1 MMKKTIY
8 VRIRLE
14 FDRGV
19 IENNGT
25 ELFAVELDNQ
35 AYSKWNWTV
44 DNLRSLRDALDQ
56 FLRELQRENVYKE
69 EREIL

>member
-1 MMKKTIY
+1 MKKTMY

-35 AYSKWNWTV
+35 AYSKWDWTV

-69 EREIL
+69 EQEIL

>member
-1 MMKKTIY
+1 M
-8 VRIRLE
+8 
-14 FDRGV
+14 
-19 IENNGT
+19 
-25 ELFAVELDNQ
+25 FAVELDNQ

-44 DNLRSLRDALDQ
+44 DNLRSLRDTLDQ